1 MISKR
6 NSLVILIS
14 ILVLLFTYIGI
25 NQLIFR
31 EDFELNLLNSPLLP
45 IPETGIFLLSWF
57 IPILEL
63 LAVFL
68 LLWSRTYLLG
78 LYLGIF
84 LFIMYTSYSL
94 GILYFASYI
103 PCSCG
108 GMLKFLSWK
117 QQLWVSLGGLMMA
130 ILTFYFNKTVKK
142 V

>member
-103 PCSCG
+103 PCSCE

-117 QQLWVSLGGLMMA
+117 QQLWVSLGGLMIA

>member
-1 MISKR
+1 

-31 EDFELNLLNSPLLP
+31 DDFELNLLNSSLLP
-45 IPETGIFLLSWF
+45 IPEMWVSLLSWF
-57 IPILEL
+57 IPLLEL

-68 LLWSRTYLLG
+68 LLWVRSQYIGIYLA
-78 LYLGIF
+78 IF
-84 LFIMYTSYSL
+84 LLLMYTCYNL
-94 GILYFASYI
+94 GILYIAPYI

-108 GMLKFLSWK
+108 GMLGFLSWQ
-117 QQLWVSLGGLMMA
+117 QQLWVSLGGLMIA

>member
-63 LAVFL
+63 LVVFL

-108 GMLKFLSWK
+108 GMLKFLTWK
-117 QQLWVSLGGLMMA
+117 HQLWVSLGGLMMA